1 MLLCADMA
9 PLFDLTQDYENAD
22 QEKRRTFKD
31 FASEDISAVFF
42 NGDEH
47 ADLHNVDGKDV
58 LVILEKSDV
67 RDHSAHWEAGAKQN
81 FDTGLYNRHI
91 ILYIRVEDYGPKPKQ
106 GKLLTLDKKI
116 AYSIQKCDDEG
127 GIYRMAME
135 RVRQG

>member
-1 MLLCADMA
+1 MA
-9 PLFDLTQDYENAD
+9 PLYDLTQDYENAD

-31 FASEDISAVFF
+31 FASKDISAVFF

-127 GIYRMAME
+127 GIYRMTME

>member
-1 MLLCADMA
+1 MD

-22 QEKRRTFKD
+22 QEKKRTFKD
-31 FASEDISAVFF
+31 FALEDISAVFF

-106 GKLLTLDKKI
+106 GKLLMLDKKI

-127 GIYRMAME
+127 GIYRMTME

>member
-1 MLLCADMA
+1 ME

-22 QEKRRTFKD
+22 QEKKRTFKD
-31 FASEDISAVFF
+31 FALEDISAVFF

-106 GKLLTLDKKI
+106 GKLLMLDKKI

-127 GIYRMAME
+127 GIYRMTME

>member
-1 MLLCADMA
+1 MD

-127 GIYRMAME
+127 GIYRMTME

>member
-1 MLLCADMA
+1 MA

-106 GKLLTLDKKI
+106 GKLLMLDKKI

-127 GIYRMAME
+127 GIYRMTME
-135 RVRQG
+135 MVRQG

>member
-1 MLLCADMA
+1 MGA
-9 PLFDLTQDYENAD
+9 LFDLVQDYENAE
-22 QEKRRTFKD
+22 QQQKRTFKD
-31 FASEDISAVFF
+31 YAAADISAAFF

-58 LVILEKSDV
+58 LVILEKLDV

-91 ILYIRVEDYGPKPKQ
+91 ILYIQVDDYGPKPKQ
-106 GKLLTLDKKI
+106 GKLLTIDKKLT
-116 AYSIQKCDDEG
+116 YSIRKCDDEG
-127 GIYRMAME
+127 GVYRMTLE

>member
-1 MLLCADMA
+1 MD

-22 QEKRRTFKD
+22 QEKKRTFKD
-31 FASEDISAVFF
+31 FASEDISAVFL

-127 GIYRMAME
+127 GIYRMTME

>member
-1 MLLCADMA
+1 MA

-67 RDHSAHWEAGAKQN
+67 RGHSAHWEAGAKQN

-106 GKLLTLDKKI
+106 GKLLMLDKKI

-127 GIYRMAME
+127 GIYRMTME

>member
-1 MLLCADMA
+1 MA
-9 PLFDLTQDYENAD
+9 PLFDLAQDYENAD

-106 GKLLTLDKKI
+106 GKLLMLDKKI

-127 GIYRMAME
+127 GIYRMTME

>member
-1 MLLCADMA
+1 MGA
-9 PLFDLTQDYENAD
+9 LFELEQDYENAE
-22 QEKRRTFKD
+22 QQKKRTFKD
-31 FASEDISAVFF
+31 FAAEDISAVFF

-47 ADLHNVDGKDV
+47 ADLHNIDGKDV

-106 GKLLTLDKKI
+106 GKLLKLDKKLT
-116 AYSIQKCDDEG
+116 YSIQKCDDEG
-127 GIYRMAME
+127 GIYRMTLE

>member
-1 MLLCADMA
+1 MA
-9 PLFDLTQDYENAD
+9 LFDLVQDYEDAD

-31 FASEDISAVFF
+31 FAFSDIGAVFF

-47 ADLHNVDGKDV
+47 AGEHNVDGKDV
-58 LVILEKSDV
+58 LVILEKDDV

-106 GKLLTLDKKI
+106 GKLLTLDKKLT
-116 AYSIQKCDDEG
+116 YLIQKCGEESG
-127 GIYRMAME
+127 VYRMTME
-135 RVRQG
+135 RTRQG

>member
-1 MLLCADMA
+1 MA

-31 FASEDISAVFF
+31 FASEDISTVFF

-116 AYSIQKCDDEG
+116 AYSIQ
-127 GIYRMAME
+127 
-135 RVRQG
+135 

>member
-1 MLLCADMA
+1 MA

-22 QEKRRTFKD
+22 QEKKRTFKD

-67 RDHSAHWEAGAKQN
+67 RDHSTHWEAGAKQN

-127 GIYRMAME
+127 GIYRMTME

>member
-1 MLLCADMA
+1 MA

-22 QEKRRTFKD
+22 QEKKRTFKD

-127 GIYRMAME
+127 GIYRMTME

>member
-1 MLLCADMA
+1 MA

-22 QEKRRTFKD
+22 QERKRTFKD

-42 NGDEH
+42 NRDEH
-47 ADLHNVDGKDV
+47 TDLHNVDGKDV

-81 FDTGLYNRHI
+81 FDTSLYNRHI

-106 GKLLTLDKKI
+106 GKLLMLDKKI
-116 AYSIQKCDDEG
+116 AYSIQKCDDES

>member
-1 MLLCADMA
+1 MA
-9 PLFDLTQDYENAD
+9 LFDLVQDYEDAD

-31 FASEDISAVFF
+31 FAFSDIGAVFF

-47 ADLHNVDGKDV
+47 AKEHNVDGKDV
-58 LVILEKSDV
+58 LVILEKDDV

-106 GKLLTLDKKI
+106 GKLLTLDKKLT
-116 AYSIQKCDDEG
+116 YLIQKCDEESG
-127 GIYRMAME
+127 VYRMTME
-135 RVRQG
+135 RTRQG

>member
-1 MLLCADMA
+1 MA

-67 RDHSAHWEAGAKQN
+67 RDHSTHWEAGAKQN

-91 ILYIRVEDYGPKPKQ
+91 ILYIRVEDYWPKPKQ

-127 GIYRMAME
+127 GIYRMTME

>member
-1 MLLCADMA
+1 MD

-22 QEKRRTFKD
+22 QEKKRTFKD

-47 ADLHNVDGKDV
+47 ADQHNVDGKDV

-106 GKLLTLDKKI
+106 GKLLMLDKKI

-127 GIYRMAME
+127 GIYRMTME

>member
-1 MLLCADMA
+1 MD

-22 QEKRRTFKD
+22 QEKKRTFKD

-58 LVILEKSDV
+58 LVILEKDDV

-106 GKLLTLDKKI
+106 GKILTLDKKLT
-116 AYSIQKCDDEG
+116 YLIQKCDEESG
-127 GIYRMAME
+127 VYRMTME
-135 RVRQG
+135 RTRQG

>member
-1 MLLCADMA
+1 MA

-67 RDHSAHWEAGAKQN
+67 RDHSAHWEAGAKKN
-81 FDTGLYNRHI
+81 FETGLYNRHI

-106 GKLLTLDKKI
+106 GKLLMLDKKI

-127 GIYRMAME
+127 GIYRMTME

>member
-1 MLLCADMA
+1 MA

-31 FASEDISAVFF
+31 FASEDISAAFF

-106 GKLLTLDKKI
+106 GKLLMLDKKI